1 MADRDFTTLVPRVN
15 ASVPGCPQPTI
26 FNYIRDAAI
35 RTCERTLAWR
45 YLVPKYNLLPGV
57 HEYLYNKPDNTDVH
71 VMFEMLV
78 NDLPLDRL
86 VLEEAIRRFPQWADL
101 YSGQPASVLWS
112 ETPPGTYN
120 SFDYNE
126 ELFNGGSQ
134 FVLPESVVADA
145 STPQAVCQLS
155 PDKYIVL
162 PLPDGDRTYEV
173 RMFLALKPKKTA
185 TAMDEVIF
193 DDLEETIMHG
203 ALQHLLVLPNTN
215 WSDRE
220 LASYHARQYTY
231 NIAERRAR
239 ANLGNMRGMMRVRM
253 QPFGV

>member
-1 MADRDFTTLVPRVN
+1 MADREFTTLIPRVN

-26 FNYIRDAAI
+26 LNYIRDAAI
-35 RTCERTLAWR
+35 RTCERTLFWR
-45 YLVPKYNLLPGV
+45 YQVPKFNLLPGV
-57 HEYLYNKPDNTDVH
+57 HQYAYEKPNNTDVQA
-71 VMFEMLV
+71 MFEMLV
-78 NDLPLDRL
+78 NDLPLNRL
-86 VLEEAIRRFPQWADL
+86 VLEEAIRRFPEWADL
-101 YSGQPASVLWS
+101 YSGQDPSVLWS
-112 ETPPGTYN
+112 ETPSHTFNEDTFNESVFNAGE
-120 SFDYNE
+120 DY
-126 ELFNGGSQ
+126 
-134 FVLPESVVADA
+134 VLPESVVADG
-145 STPQAVCQLS
+145 STPQAVCQIT
-155 PDKYIVL
+155 PDEYIVL

-185 TAMDEVIF
+185 TGMNSVVFDE
-193 DDLEETIMHG
+193 LEETIMHG

-231 NIAERRAR
+231 NVAERRIR